1 MPIINQVLEGAALIA
16 RQATST
22 AATAITSAATGTTGT
37 IASAPTTSSSSVT
50 GASGAATTTTNPPP
64 SGTGIP
70 PSATTTTGGGGGG
83 GGGSS
88 PLLFFVALGFGVV
101 FTNLWIIV
109 GVKYCF
115 RYNARARQLRLA
127 AEEGGD
133 QINLDH
139 MPHPRRRRREKKLM
153 TIDEVNEKFPMMKYK
168 TWVATRAEEGL
179 PTTGGINA
187 PSRSGSV
194 RSAAGAIEPLDETE
208 RQQRRAS
215 TEEPEDSKDKERPTT
230 SIAEAGTS
238 VHDTTTAD
246 ASDNAAAAAAAS
258 GPATTSSAAQD
269 VITTDA
275 TRASLASADG
285 DAGLGVYHKDPNSD
299 EHYNHSDDD
308 DDEHIDSALPPE
320 CVGTSGDTCAICI
333 DTLEDDDDVR
343 GLTCG
348 HAFHAVCLDPW
359 LTSRRACCPLCKAD
373 YYTPKPRP
381 PPAEGVDGAQGGPVI
396 VGPSDRNRANA
407 QGRSN
412 TSWRSAMLP
421 SRFMLGPRNGNA
433 QDPER
438 VFPQVEANEA
448 NANAA
453 PAAGAPEV
461 QMPEQPAA
469 THGGGWLR
477 SFRRRNGEPSQETS
491 AAAGNAAAPAAPTAE
506 VTPSQLEAGV
516 RSQ

>member
-22 AATAITSAATGTTGT
+22 AAAAITSAATGTTGT
-37 IASAPTTSSSSVT
+37 IASVPTTSSSSVT

-64 SGTGIP
+64 SGTSIP

-133 QINLDH
+133 QINLEH

-153 TIDEVNEKFPMMKYK
+153 TIDEVNERFPMMKYK
-168 TWVATRAEEGL
+168 TWAAVRAEEGL
-179 PTTGGINA
+179 PTSGGIDA
-187 PSRSGSV
+187 PSRPVSV
-194 RSAAGAIEPLDETE
+194 RSAEGAIEPLDETE
-208 RQQRRAS
+208 RQTRRAS

-230 SIAEAGTS
+230 SIAEVGTS

-246 ASDNAAAAAAAS
+246 ASDNAAAP
-258 GPATTSSAAQD
+258 GPATQSATQD
-269 VITTDA
+269 AITTDA
-275 TRASLASADG
+275 TSASAASADG
-285 DAGLGVYHKDPNSD
+285 DNGLGVYGKDHTSD
-299 EHYNHSDDD
+299 VHYNHSDDD
-308 DDEHIDSALPPE
+308 DDEHINSALPPE

-381 PPAEGVDGAQGGPVI
+381 PPAEGVDGAQGGAAAA
-396 VGPSDRNRANA
+396 GLAGDRNRANA
-407 QGRSN
+407 QGRPN

-421 SRFMLGPRNGNA
+421 SRFILGYRTGNA

-438 VFPQVEANEA
+438 VLPQAEANEANA

-453 PAAGAPEV
+453 PAAGAPEIR
-461 QMPEQPAA
+461 MPEEPAA

-477 SFRRRNGEPSQETS
+477 SFRRRNGEPSQQ
-491 AAAGNAAAPAAPTAE
+491 AAAPAAGDAAAPAAPAAE